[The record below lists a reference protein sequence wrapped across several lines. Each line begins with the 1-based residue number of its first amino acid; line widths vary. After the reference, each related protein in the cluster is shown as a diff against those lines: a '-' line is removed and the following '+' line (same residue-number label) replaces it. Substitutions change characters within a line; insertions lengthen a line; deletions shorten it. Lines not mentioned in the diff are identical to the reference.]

1 MRLRELREDRDIP
14 QKTIAAYLNVRQS
27 TYSQYEG
34 GQRQIPISLL
44 IQLSEFYNTS
54 VDYILGITD
63 ETFPYPKGN
72 RRAYPFNEK

>member
-14 QKTIAAYLNVRQS
+14 QKAVAAFLNVRQS

-34 GQRQIPISLL
+34 GQRQIPIILL
-44 IQLSEFYNTS
+44 MRLSEFYNTS
-54 VDYILGITD
+54 VDYILGMTD
-63 ETFPYPKGN
+63 EKLPYPRGN